1 MTSSTFPTHIGN
13 YQLDRQIGQGAHAT
27 VWLAHHQH
35 LPDLHVAI
43 KLLASDQSAL
53 HERFAREASILSR
66 YPHPQLPRFYDFGV
80 EGEFQYLVM
89 QHVVGTSL
97 RQLLMEKQ
105 HFTLRQSLSIAT
117 SLATI
122 IDALHQAHVIHR
134 DINPNNILIEQPSGT
149 AILLDFGVAYQPQ
162 LDFTHTKY
170 VRVGTPGYMA
180 PEQKSAYALPTH
192 LVDIFSFGVV
202 VFEMM
207 AGQRPWPD
215 QPSKE
220 VPDISKV
227 ASQGIPVD
235 LDLVFAR
242 LLAHDPTQ
250 RYKSAR
256 TAVAEL
262 EEYLEPHLA
271 ETIVD
276 GSAAPVA
283 ARAVDHPVETAL
295 ALDLDHAVLHECTQH
310 QLAQQ
315 DRKTLAQ
322 LLNQWGQQ
330 SPLRSQL
337 LGRQAEIVETRSYNL
352 YQYEVRITQE
362 TRYPPQYV
370 RVSALDEHFSVDDEP
385 LTSDYWSIALPP
397 STHSNTSM
405 GGTTIVPG
413 SRAAQPCSNCTQ
425 GRISCATCGG
435 SGRIPHTDA
444 SLRPAGICASC
455 QGEGQRTCR
464 ECLGTGEV
472 RVQQVMQWQ
481 RRKITLANQ
490 DHTALTEPHWL
501 EQNCPGRIIYQASA
515 TTEPRPEWLLVPQLA
530 QLCQDAQPYHDND
543 HHVVHHEVVIRAIP
557 VTEFV
562 FDVGQHLAWRWPW
575 DHAAHQP
582 EPLYHRWSVLGF
594 ANRLPPNQQWWN
606 WPVIWLLISIGFCTI
621 LLLVLL
627 W

>member
-1 MTSSTFPTHIGN
+1 MTSSPFPTHIGN

-35 LPDLHVAI
+35 LPDHQVAI

-53 HERFAREASILSR
+53 SERFAREAAILSR
-66 YPHPQLPRFYDFGV
+66 CPHPQLPRFYDFGV
-80 EGEFQYLVM
+80 AGDFQFLIM
-89 QHVVGTSL
+89 QYVAGTSL

-105 HFTLRQSLSIAT
+105 HFTLRQSLAIAT
-117 SLATI
+117 SLATV
-122 IDALHQAHVIHR
+122 IDALHHAHVIHR
-134 DINPNNILIEQPSGT
+134 DINPNNILIEQQSGT
-149 AILLDFGVAYQPQ
+149 VTLLDFGVAYQPQ

-180 PEQKSAYALPTH
+180 PEQKLAYTLPTH

-202 VFEMM
+202 VFEML

-215 QPSKE
+215 QVSKE
-220 VPDISKV
+220 VPDISKI
-227 ASQGIPVD
+227 ANQGIPVD

-250 RYKSAR
+250 RYKSASA
-256 TAVAEL
+256 AVAEL
-262 EEYLEPHLA
+262 EAYLEPHLA
-271 ETIVD
+271 ETILD
-276 GSAAPVA
+276 GNTTPPP

-310 QLAQQ
+310 QLDQQ
-315 DRKTLAQ
+315 DRKTIAH
-322 LLNQWGQQ
+322 LLNQWGQH

-352 YQYEVRITQE
+352 YQYEVRLTQE

-385 LTSDYWSIALPP
+385 PSSDYWSVALPP
-397 STHSNTSM
+397 STLTTTTM
-405 GGTTIVPG
+405 GGSAIIPG
-413 SRAAQPCSNCTQ
+413 SRTCQVCSACTN
-425 GRISCATCGG
+425 GHISCVTCAG
-435 SGRIPHTDA
+435 SGRMSPNDA
-444 SLRPAGICASC
+444 SRRVDTVCASC
-455 QGEGQRTCR
+455 HGEGKRTCR
-464 ECLGTGEV
+464 ECLGTGEI

-481 RRKITLANQ
+481 RRQIVLANQ
-490 DHTALTEPHWL
+490 DHTALA
-501 EQNCPGRIIYQASA
+501 EQPWIAQHCPGRIIYQAS
-515 TTEPRPEWLLVPQLA
+515 TSTEPRPEWLLVPQLA
-530 QLCQDAQPYHDND
+530 QLCQDAQPYHDTD
-543 HHVVHHEVVIRAIP
+543 HHIVHREVVIRAIP

-562 FDVGQHLAWRWPW
+562 FDIGQHLAWQWPW
-575 DHAAHQP
+575 ERASHHTT
-582 EPLYHRWSVLGF
+582 PLYHRWAIMGF

-606 WPVIWLLISIGFCTI
+606 WPVIWLLIAMGICTI
-621 LLLVLL
+621 LLLALL